1 MALEPRRDQPVRLP
15 NPSAQPFVVA
25 LKTARFYAVV
35 LFWVTMVCVLAHV
48 TTFILAEWVAL
59 YDLPQAGPAAPEPAE
74 VKPATEP
81 AKEPAPAD
89 TSGFGIFENSALA
102 APAKSA
108 PGELFPGVPFEGG
121 AKKPGTPA
129 EPTKPPKEPAKTT
142 PAEMPKE
149 PPSGAATEGKVVGQ
163 PEVRPKEVEPLTPAE
178 RRQKVMHYRNVTAD
192 ILRPARIVGV
202 LASFLL
208 AVTVFLYLQI
218 ALLGRLSGIR
228 QLTNALFLLLVFLVT
243 ILPWESIFEGFRA
256 GSLLDFAE
264 LLEAHAAHARGWSDG
279 RWPMAQYFGRYLV
292 MPIASAA
299 LLAWSG
305 IQFAAGYA
313 ESVLANE

>member
-228 QLTNALFLLLVFLVT
+228 QLTNALFLLLG
-243 ILPWESIFEGFRA
+243 EHFR
-256 GSLLDFAE
+256 
-264 LLEAHAAHARGWSDG
+264 
-279 RWPMAQYFGRYLV
+279 
-292 MPIASAA
+292 
-299 LLAWSG
+299 G
-305 IQFAAGYA
+305 IPGEFAAGLRRTPGGPCGPCA
-313 ESVLANE
+313 RLVRRQVADGAVLRPVPGDADRERRPPGMVGHPVCRRVCRIGSRQRVTEESEG